1 MTSTNHF
8 EEWQNFYNSSNP
20 EVQRRALRQIVKFTD
35 SRFTTIL
42 LDALGKYC
50 NQGFGADIVKAL
62 VRNNDSLAVEPL
74 IAYLQNPDRWIR
86 QMACE
91 ALGKLKD
98 KRATVPLVICLDD
111 PDQLMRWQAALALGS
126 IKDPRALPAFL
137 RRYTQYPEDD
147 INVTFALE
155 SALRQF
161 DALPIIINGKS
172 YDANTGNFSVILT
185 SAGKQVIQVIAAL
198 REILA
203 PLGLIEA
210 KRLTENTPVIICNNV
225 NAKKAQEIETVLKV
239 RGATVKLKDNAE

>member
-20 EVQRRALRQIVKFTD
+20 EVQRRALRQIVTLTD
-35 SRFTTIL
+35 KRFTPIL
-42 LDALGKYC
+42 LDALGKFAYD
-50 NQGFGADIVKAL
+50 FGSYIVKAL
-62 VRNNDSLAVEPL
+62 VRNNDSSSVESL
-74 IAYLQNPDRWIR
+74 IAYLQNPDRMVRW
-86 QMACE
+86 MACE
-91 ALGKLKD
+91 ALGALKD
-98 KRATVPLVICLDD
+98 KRATIPLMSYLDD
-111 PDQLMRWQAALALGS
+111 PDNLMRWQGALALGS
-126 IKDPRALPAFL
+126 IKDPRALPALL
-137 RRYTQYPEDD
+137 RRYTQHPEND

-155 SALRQF
+155 SALRQL